1 MTCNTTSNETLLQW
15 DIFVPDQSVPETRF
29 ISSMGSADSAP
40 SLIVGQTMFR
50 FLRTS
55 TSPLT
60 SMMIIDN
67 VAVELNG
74 TRVDCSYGGSVM
86 SSNVIRTGMSY
97 SSIKLANV
105 VRNPIRKHVHPW
117 TPIFTIYT

>member
-1 MTCNTTSNETLLQW
+1 MSGVTLLQW
-15 DIFVPDQSVPETRF
+15 DIFFPNQSVPETRF
-29 ISSMGSADSAP
+29 ISSLGSADSVSP
-40 SLIVGQTMFR
+40 LTVGQTMFQ

-67 VAVELNG
+67 VTVELNG

-86 SSNVIRTGMSY
+86 STTIINVIRPGMSCSRY
-97 SSIKLANV
+97 
-105 VRNPIRKHVHPW
+105 
-117 TPIFTIYT
+117 